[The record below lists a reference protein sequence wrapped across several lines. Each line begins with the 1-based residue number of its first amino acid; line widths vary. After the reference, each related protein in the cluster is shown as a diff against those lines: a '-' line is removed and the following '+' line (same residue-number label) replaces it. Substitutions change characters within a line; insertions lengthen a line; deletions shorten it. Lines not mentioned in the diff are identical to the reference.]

1 MKTPEEFQKQIFNH
15 IMQLITKE
23 KTNENQQQQSIHASK
38 KTISIV
44 LASLVSDATQMHRPI
59 ATSIQKCAC
68 V

>member
-1 MKTPEEFQKQIFNH
+1 MKTPKEFQKQIFNH

-44 LASLVSDATQMHRPI
+44 LASLVSDATQMHR
-59 ATSIQKCAC
+59 
-68 V
+68 